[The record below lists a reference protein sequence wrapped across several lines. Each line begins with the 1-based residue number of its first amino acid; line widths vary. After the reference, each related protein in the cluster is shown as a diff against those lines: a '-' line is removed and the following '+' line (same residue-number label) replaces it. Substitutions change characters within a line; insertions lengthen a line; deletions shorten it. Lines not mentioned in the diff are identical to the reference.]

1 MNFLG
6 LNLLR
11 LWAVM
16 RKEAVQMRRDPVAL
30 RLALLMPVIQL
41 ILFGYAV
48 NTDVQHIPMAVVDQ
62 CNCAASRRLIEMYEN
77 THYFDVVRRAGSARE
92 MVRLID
98 AGKVKTGLLIPPEF
112 DRRLLRGERSPVQLL
127 IDGTDSSV
135 ASQGLAVANLVA
147 QTRSVQLLV
156 QSIGVTLR
164 TPIDFRPRVLYN
176 PDLKSSNFFI
186 PGLLGIILQM
196 IAVILTSFS
205 VVRERERGTLEQLIA
220 SPIKPMELMIGK
232 LLPYALLATID
243 AVLVLLAAVLIFR
256 VPIHGSLLLLSVLS
270 IVFLLCALGI
280 GLLISTIAGNQ
291 AQALQ
296 MALFVMMPSFIISGF
311 VFPRETMPLVIYAI
325 GFLIPITY
333 YLVILR
339 GIIVKGIGFAYLWD
353 AFWPMA
359 LLGCALIYVSS
370 TRFHKRLE

>member
-1 MNFLG
+1 MDFLG

-41 ILFGYAV
+41 TLFGFAV

-62 CNCAASRRLIEMYEN
+62 CNCAASRRLIEMYVN

-92 MVRLID
+92 LVRLID
-98 AGKVKTGLLIPPEF
+98 SGKAKTGMFIPPNF
-112 DRRLLRGERSPVQLL
+112 DRRLLRGERAPVQFLV
-127 IDGTDSSV
+127 DGTDSSV

-147 QTRSVQLLV
+147 QTRGVQLLIQRV
-156 QSIGVTLR
+156 GVPLSL
-164 TPIDFRPRVLYN
+164 PIDFRPRVLYN
-176 PDLKSSNFFI
+176 PDLKSVNFFI

-205 VVRERERGTLEQLIA
+205 VVRERERGTLEQLVA

-232 LLPYALLATID
+232 LLPYALLATVD
-243 AVLVLLAAVLIFR
+243 AVLVLLAAVIIFQ
-256 VPIHGSLLLLSVLS
+256 VPIHGSLLLLAGLS
-270 IVFLLCALGI
+270 IVFLISSLAI
-280 GLLISTIAGNQ
+280 GLLISTLAANQ

-296 MALFVMMPSFIISGF
+296 MALFVMMPSFIICGF
-311 VFPRETMPLVIYAI
+311 VFPRDTMPWPIYLI
-325 GFLIPITY
+325 GFLLPLTY
-333 YLVILR
+333 FLVILR
-339 GIIVKGIGFAYLWD
+339 GIIIKGIGLSYLWD
-353 AFWPMA
+353 NFWPML
-359 LLGCALIYVSS
+359 LLGCALIYISS
-370 TRFHKRLE
+370 KRFHKRLG

>member
-1 MNFLG
+1 MNLVG

-11 LWAVM
+11 LWAIM
-16 RKEAVQMRRDPVAL
+16 RKEAVQIRRDPVAL

-41 ILFGYAV
+41 TLFGYAV
-48 NTDVQHIPMAVVDQ
+48 NTDVQHIPMAVTDQ
-62 CNCAASRRLIEMYEN
+62 CNCESSRRLVEMYVN
-77 THYFDVVRRAGSARE
+77 TKYFDVVRRTSSAAQ
-92 MVRLID
+92 MVDLID
-98 AGKVKTGLLIPPEF
+98 AGRVKTGMLIPPDFE
-112 DRRLLRGERSPVQLL
+112 RRLLRGERAPVQFL

-135 ASQGLAVANLVA
+135 ASQGLSVANLVA

-156 QSIGVTLR
+156 ENVGVPLAQ
-164 TPIDFRPRVLYN
+164 PIDFRPRVLYN
-176 PDLKSSNFFI
+176 PDLKSSNFFV
-186 PGLLGIILQM
+186 PGLMGIIMQM

-232 LLPYALLATID
+232 LLPYAGIAVVD
-243 AVLVLLAAVLIFR
+243 GVLVLLAARLLFQ
-256 VPIHGSLLLLSVLS
+256 VPINGSLLLLAALS
-270 IVFLLCALGI
+270 LVFLICALGI
-280 GLLISTIAGNQ
+280 GLLISAVAQNQ

-311 VFPRETMPLVIYAI
+311 VFPRESMPLVIYLI
-325 GFLIPITY
+325 GFFIPITY

-353 AFWPMA
+353 TFLPMVA
-359 LLGCALIYVSS
+359 LTVVLIYLSAS
-370 TRFHKRLE
+370 RFHKRLG